1 MPAQDFEDYPKG
13 RGSLDSG
20 DLIDVYDINLT
31 YEDGEKIVATLRQ
44 NPAGSTHGTRSVTCT
59 FKSAIS
65 QEGFERDWLGKY
77 GKRTKVEFRLKL
89 PGKTIVVVGRLT
101 KPSITTN
108 VDNFIDFS
116 ISIIGK
122 ATPVNA

>member
-1 MPAQDFEDYPKG
+1 MADDFEDYPKG
-13 RGSLDSG
+13 RGSLGAG

-44 NPAGSTHGTRSVTCT
+44 NPAGSTHGTRSATLT

-65 QEGFERDWLGKY
+65 EAGFERDWLGKY
-77 GKRTKVEFRLKL
+77 KKREKVEFRLKL
-89 PGKTIVVVGRLT
+89 PGKTIVQVGRLT
-101 KPSITTN
+101 KPSVVTN

-116 ISIIGK
+116 VSIIGN
-122 ATPVNA
+122 ATPVDS